1 MCDLPQNRLR
11 QEGTYIIFSM
21 TDFLVFAGPKLPD
34 QKGGQRKKKEHLVL
48 MSFAQKEETNRI
60 FNLQKGLRGNC

>member
-1 MCDLPQNRLR
+1 MCDVPQNRLR
-11 QEGTYIIFSM
+11 QEGTYIFPM

-34 QKGGQRKKKEHLVL
+34 QKGGQRRRKKEHLVL
-48 MSFAQKEETNRI
+48 MSFTQKEETNRI